1 MVCTLSLSLSFFFF
15 FGLASFTMAW
25 SFIYSIDITGL
36 LLGIILEAAGPVRY
50 CSGPGEKWWFG
61 AGWLLW
67 R

>member
-1 MVCTLSLSLSFFFF
+1 
-15 FGLASFTMAW
+15 MAW